1 MISTLRRF
9 DLRAE
14 NHAHTRATRNA
25 RKQCADRRA
34 DKFSRFTAKLASMKE
49 VNYALE
55 QRHANLLEIQAREYD
70 HATRGRSKR

>member
-1 MISTLRRF
+1 MTRLSVDLIYELRTTLIQEQRGTQENN
-9 DLRAE
+9 AE
-14 NHAHTRATRNA
+14 TEGAG
-25 RKQCADRRA
+25 
-34 DKFSRFTAKLASMKE
+34 KFSRFTAKLASMKE